1 MDDLG
6 DQELK
11 NIPEPVRV
19 YRVLMGPDDGAARLL
34 GPGRRFGRRGIMVA
48 AAASVVVVLG
58 GLAAWH
64 HLVPKD
70 MAQINLG
77 SGAKPSIA
85 VLPFTN
91 LSKDAREDYFSDGIT
106 NDIITDLSKFKDLL
120 VIASNSVFTY
130 KGKAVKVDEVSRD
143 LGVRYVLEGSV
154 LKLGDRVRINAQL
167 IDGPSGQHL
176 WAERYDEAAEKI
188 YDLQEKITVQI
199 VRTLSVRLTDAE
211 RKRAFAKPTRS
222 LEAYDYFLRGRQLHS
237 RAKRSANFEAR
248 TLFRKAVERDPDYAE
263 AYAGLALT

>member
-167 IDGPSGQHL
+167 IDGPSGQLL
-176 WAERYDEAAEKI
+176 WAERYDEAA
-188 YDLQEKITVQI
+188 
-199 VRTLSVRLTDAE
+199 
-211 RKRAFAKPTRS
+211 
-222 LEAYDYFLRGRQLHS
+222 
-237 RAKRSANFEAR
+237 
-248 TLFRKAVERDPDYAE
+248 
-263 AYAGLALT
+263 